1 MLRRVDLQDLELSR
15 AYFHFNQISNLGRIE
30 KDNLTSKQADCSAL
44 LKETRRIYMA
54 ERNSF
59 STITNGTK
67 KFR

>member
-44 LKETRRIYMA
+44 LKETRRI
-54 ERNSF
+54 
-59 STITNGTK
+59 
-67 KFR
+67 

>member
-44 LKETRRIYMA
+44 SVAVRLPA
-54 ERNSF
+54 F
-59 STITNGTK
+59 AA
-67 KFR
+67 